1 VSYFTYSSSLAGK
14 ILTIVLSQSQE
25 SLTSQ
30 AGQKI
35 RAQVWKDIVELLD
48 KEYLE
53 VVRIVVYEHRGKVG
67 RKNWCLCWT
76 LCNIRAYY
84 KVRRPY
90 LVVYVEY
97 RG

>member
-1 VSYFTYSSSLAGK
+1 VGYFPYSSSLADK

-35 RAQVWKDIVELLD
+35 RAQVWKEIVELLE

-53 VVRIVVYEHRGKVG
+53 VARIVVYDHGGKVG
-67 RKNWCLCWT
+67 RKNGWLC
-76 LCNIRAYY
+76 
-84 KVRRPY
+84 
-90 LVVYVEY
+90 
-97 RG
+97 